1 VAKKQGVD
9 TKEIAGSIDFDIF
22 NYALKHGEFYN
33 GEEANYA
40 EAIEIIN
47 YVDAE

>member
-1 VAKKQGVD
+1 
-9 TKEIAGSIDFDIF
+9 
-22 NYALKHGEFYN
+22 LKHGEFYN

-47 YVDAE
+47 YADAELPKFRA